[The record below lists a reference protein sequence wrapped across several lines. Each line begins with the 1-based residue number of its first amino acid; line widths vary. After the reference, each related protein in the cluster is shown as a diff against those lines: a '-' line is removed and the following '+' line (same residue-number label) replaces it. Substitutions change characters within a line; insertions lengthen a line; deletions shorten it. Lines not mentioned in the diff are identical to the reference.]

1 MNFKLNIIVPV
12 LFILVVGSFVAFS
25 FRSNTSNPNSIGSQ
39 NYDGTYSGKLNYEYK
54 VYDWKAKGDGCH
66 TWIPASFDL
75 TITVKDDE
83 ITHVYSSEPAFGTG
97 SNGVV
102 PIVDRTTVTLG
113 GGGIIRIGFPN
124 GTFLAL
130 ESGYFD
136 EKDSELLTSN
146 PLRNPSSDNDQNY
159 YWFWRSGGK
168 DNTFSNKTVSTDGPE
183 EWCSERSR
191 PWSLR
196 KVSS

>member
-25 FRSNTSNPNSIGSQ
+25 FRSNTSNSTDSR

-54 VYDWKAKGDGCH
+54 VWEYDGKAKDDVCH

-75 TITVKDDE
+75 TITVKGTE

-97 SNGVV
+97 PNGVV
-102 PIVDRTTVTLG
+102 PIIDHTSVTLG
-113 GGGIIRIGFPN
+113 GGGIIDIGFPN
-124 GTFLAL
+124 STFLAL
-130 ESGYFD
+130 ESGYFNEND
-136 EKDSELLTSN
+136 PELLTSD
-146 PLRNPSSDNDQNY
+146 PLRVPSHEDDQDNY
-159 YWFWRSGGK
+159 RFWRTGGVG
-168 DNTFSNKTVSTDGPE
+168 NTFSRKTASIDGPA
-183 EWCSERSR
+183 EWCDKRSR

-196 KVSS
+196 KISP